1 MHFALF
7 GKEEVIM
14 AIKNYNH
21 NYAFKNVK
29 YTPNMKVVLEDSIAK
44 KNEFGQ
50 DIAFRYRKGKEIIDV
65 SFEQF
70 YLDTKQLGSAYT
82 EMGFGKGN
90 KIAMIGPN
98 SYEWITVFVSVLNS
112 EAVFVP
118 VDKELP
124 IEEIAYVIN
133 DSDTDIFFYHG
144 ANYDEKIKANLDL
157 FKNVK
162 YFVNVDAKEDEG
174 NFLSYSKLMEKGKA
188 LFEGGYDKYVNMT
201 PEEKELKMI
210 VYTSGT
216 TGTAKG
222 VMLSLENVMSA
233 QNYGLQVSSTAKTM
247 INVLPL
253 HHTFGGLVDILV
265 GIKCGTTMGI
275 NDSIRNILPNFK
287 AYKPEAAMLVPLFVE
302 KFYQRIWA
310 GVEEKG
316 LTKTFN
322 AMIKVSNALL
332 KVGIDVRRKLFKSV
346 HEQFGGNLRLIVCGG
361 APMREELGRFFES
374 IGVTITNGYGITEC
388 SPLVSVNRTHYYNFD
403 SVGVVCPKLE
413 IRIDNPNEE
422 NEGEILVKGPAVM
435 MGYYKNPEKTKE
447 VLSEDGWF
455 STGDYGKYDRE
466 ADRLYITGRKKNLIV
481 LKNGKNVYPEEI
493 EDYLTGKSEID
504 EVIVSAIRDE
514 NGEEVALQAEIYPL
528 QEKVEG
534 LDEKASY
541 DLIKAVVDDYNA
553 AMPADY
559 KRIKKVVLRTEPFEK
574 TTSQKI
580 KRKYS

>member
-1 MHFALF
+1 MAL
-7 GKEEVIM
+7 
-14 AIKNYNH
+14 KNYKH
-21 NYAFKNVK
+21 SYAFKEVR

-44 KNEFGQ
+44 RNEFGG

-65 SFEQF
+65 TFEQF
-70 YLDTKQLGSAYT
+70 YYDTKCLGSAYT
-82 EMGFGKGN
+82 EMGFKKGS

-98 SYEWITVFVSVLNS
+98 SYEWITVFVSALNS

-133 DSDTDIFFYHG
+133 DSGADIFFYHG
-144 ANYDEKIKANLDL
+144 MNYDEKIKATPDL

-162 YFVNVDAKEDEG
+162 YFVSIDAKEDDG
-174 NFLSYSKLMEKGKA
+174 KFLSYRKLMEKGKE
-188 LFEGGYDKYVNMT
+188 LFDGGYDEYVNMA
-201 PEEKELKMI
+201 PAEEELKMI

-222 VMLSLENVMSA
+222 VMLSLSNVMSA
-233 QNYGLQVSSTAKTM
+233 QNYGLQVSSTAATM

-275 NDSIRNILPNFK
+275 NDSLRTLLPNFK
-287 AYKPEAAMLVPLFVE
+287 EYKPEAAMLVPLYVE

-322 AMIKVSNALL
+322 IMLKVSNALL
-332 KVGIDVRRKLFKSV
+332 KIGIDVRRKLFKSV

-374 IGVTITNGYGITEC
+374 IGVIITNGYGITEC

-403 SVGVVCPKLE
+403 SVGVLCPGIEVK
-413 IRIDNPNEE
+413 IDNPNEDG
-422 NEGEILVKGPAVM
+422 EGEILVKGPVVM
-435 MGYYKNPEKTKE
+435 MGYYNMPEKTAE
-447 VLSEDGWF
+447 VLTEDGWF
-455 STGDYGKYDRE
+455 STGDYGKYDVKSE
-466 ADRLYITGRKKNLIV
+466 RLYITGRKKNIIV
-481 LKNGKNVYPEEI
+481 LKNGKNIYPEEI
-493 EDYLTGKSEID
+493 EDYLTALPEID
-504 EVIVSAIRDE
+504 EVIVSAIKDE
-514 NGEEVALQAEIYPL
+514 DGSEVGLQCEVYPV

-534 LDEKASY
+534 LDDKAAY
-541 DLIKAVVDDYNA
+541 DLVKAAVENYNA
-553 AMPADY
+553 TMPAH
-559 KRIKKVVLRTEPFEK
+559 KRVIKVTIRKEPFEK

-580 KRKYS
+580 KRKYN

>member
-1 MHFALF
+1 MKEMAL
-7 GKEEVIM
+7 
-14 AIKNYNH
+14 KNYNY
-21 NYAFKNVK
+21 NYPFKTVTF
-29 YTPNMKVVLEDSIAK
+29 TPNMKVVIEDSIAK
-44 KNEFGQ
+44 NNEFKQ

-65 SFEQF
+65 TFKEF
-70 YLDTKQLGSAYT
+70 YYDTKCLGSAFT
-82 EMGFGKGN
+82 QMGFKKGS

-98 SYEWITVFVSVLNS
+98 SYEWVNVFVSVLNS

-133 DSDTDIFFYHG
+133 DSGVDVFFYHG
-144 ANYDEKIKANLDL
+144 TNYDEKIRANLDL

-162 YFVNVDAKEDEG
+162 YFVSIDAKEDDG
-174 NFLSYSKLMEKGKA
+174 RFLSYRKLMEKGKE
-188 LFEGGYDKYVNMT
+188 LLDGGYEEYVNME
-201 PEEKELKMI
+201 PVYEELKMI

-233 QNYGLQVSSTAKTM
+233 QNYGLQVSDTAKTM

-265 GIKCGTTMGI
+265 AIKCGTTMGI
-275 NDSIRNILPNFK
+275 NDSLRTLLPNFK
-287 AYKPEAAMLVPLFVE
+287 EYKPEAAMLVPLYVE

-316 LTKTFN
+316 ITKLFK
-322 AMIKVSNALL
+322 AMLKVSDGLL

-374 IGVTITNGYGITEC
+374 IGVIITNGYGITEC
-388 SPLVSVNRTHYYNFD
+388 SPLVSVNRTHYYDFA
-403 SVGVVCPKLE
+403 SVGVICPGLE
-413 IRIDNPNEE
+413 VRIDNPNEDG
-422 NEGEILVKGPAVM
+422 EGEILVKGPVVM
-435 MGYYKNPEKTKE
+435 MGYYNQPEKTAE

-455 STGDYGKYDRE
+455 RTGDYGKYDTDT
-466 ADRLYITGRKKNLIV
+466 AKLYITGRKKNIIV
-481 LKNGKNVYPEEI
+481 LKNGKNIYPEEI
-493 EDYLTGKSEID
+493 EDYLTAIPEID
-504 EVIVSAIRDE
+504 EVIVSAIKDE
-514 NGEEVALQAEIYPL
+514 DGSEVGLQAEIYPL
-528 QEKVEG
+528 QEKAEG
-534 LDEKASY
+534 LDEKAVY
-541 DLIKAVVDDYNA
+541 DLIKGLVENYNA
-553 AMPADY
+553 TMPSH
-559 KRIKKVVLRTEPFEK
+559 KRVIKVNIRKEPFEK

-580 KRKYS
+580 KRKYN

>member
-1 MHFALF
+1 MAL
-7 GKEEVIM
+7 
-14 AIKNYNH
+14 KNYNH
-21 NYAFKNVK
+21 NYPMKEVK
-29 YTPNMKVVLEDSIAK
+29 FTPNMKVVIEDSIAK

-70 YLDTKQLGSAYT
+70 YLDTKYLGSAFT
-82 EMGFGKGN
+82 NLGFKKGS

-98 SYEWITVFVSVLNS
+98 SYEWVNVFVSVLNS

-133 DSDTDIFFYHG
+133 DSETDVFFYYG
-144 ANYDEKIKANLDL
+144 TNYDEKIKANLSL
-157 FKNVK
+157 FPKVK
-162 YFVNVDAKEDEG
+162 YFVSIDAKEDDG
-174 NFLSYSKLMEKGKA
+174 QFLSYTKLMEKGKE
-188 LFEGGYDKYVNMT
+188 LLDGGYDEYINMT
-201 PEEKELKMI
+201 PVYEELKMI

-275 NDSIRNILPNFK
+275 NDSLRTLLPNFK
-287 AYKPEAAMLVPLFVE
+287 AYAPEAAMLVPLYVE

-316 LTKTFN
+316 ITKLFKV
-322 AMIKVSNALL
+322 MLKVSDALL
-332 KVGIDVRRKLFKSV
+332 KMGIDVRRKLFKSV

-374 IGVTITNGYGITEC
+374 IGVIITNGYGITEC
-388 SPLVSVNRTHYYNFD
+388 SPLVSVNRTHYYDFA
-403 SVGVVCPKLE
+403 SVGVLCPGLE
-413 IRIDNPNEE
+413 VKIDNPNEDG
-422 NEGEILVKGPAVM
+422 EGEILVKGPVVM
-435 MGYYKNPEKTKE
+435 MGYYNQPEKTAE
-447 VLSEDGWF
+447 VLTEDGWF
-455 STGDYGKYDRE
+455 STGDYGKYNRDTE
-466 ADRLYITGRKKNLIV
+466 KLYITGRKKNIIV
-481 LKNGKNVYPEEI
+481 LKNGKNIYPEEI
-493 EDYLTGKSEID
+493 EDYLTAIPEVD
-504 EVIVSAIRDE
+504 EVIISAIKAEDGSE
-514 NGEEVALQAEIYPL
+514 TGLQAEIYPL

-534 LDEKASY
+534 LDETATY
-541 DLIKAVVDDYNA
+541 DLIKGLVEKYNET
-553 AMPADY
+553 MPSH
-559 KRIKKVVLRTEPFEK
+559 KRVIKVNIRKEPFEK

-580 KRKYS
+580 KRKYN

>member
-1 MHFALF
+1 
-7 GKEEVIM
+7 M

-29 YTPNMKVVLEDSIAK
+29 FTPNMKVVLEDSIAK
-44 KNEFGQ
+44 NNEFGQ

-65 SFEQF
+65 TFEQF
-70 YLDTKQLGSAYT
+70 YFDTKCLGSAYT
-82 EMGFGKGN
+82 EMGFKKGN

-124 IEEIAYVIN
+124 IEEIAYVVN
-133 DSDTDIFFYHG
+133 DSDTDVFFFASVY
-144 ANYDEKIKANLDL
+144 EERIKANLDL
-157 FKNVK
+157 FKKVK
-162 YFVNVDAKEDEG
+162 YFVNLDAKEDDG
-174 NFLSYSKLMEKGKA
+174 NFLSYKKLMEKGKA
-188 LFEGGYDKYVNMT
+188 LFDGGYDEYVKME
-201 PEEKELKMI
+201 PVYEELKMI

-222 VMLSLENVMSA
+222 VMLSLANVMSA

-275 NDSIRNILPNFK
+275 NDSIRTILPNFQ

-316 LTKTFN
+316 LTKTFK
-322 AMIKVSNALL
+322 MLIKVSDALL
-332 KVGIDVRRKLFKSV
+332 KVGIDLRRKLFKSV

-388 SPLVSVNRTHYYNFD
+388 SPLVSVNRTHFYNFD
-403 SVGVVCPKLE
+403 SVGVVCPQVE
-413 IRIDNPNEE
+413 IKIDKPNEE
-422 NEGEILVKGPAVM
+422 GEGEILVKGPVVM
-435 MGYYKNPEKTKE
+435 MGYYKNPEKTAE
-447 VLSEDGWF
+447 VLTEDGWF

-466 ADRLYITGRKKNLIV
+466 NDRLYITGRKKNLIV

-493 EDYLTGKSEID
+493 EDYLTGKTEID
-504 EVIVSAIRDE
+504 EVIVSSIKDE
-514 NGEEVALQAEIYPL
+514 NGDELGLQAEIYPL

-534 LDEKASY
+534 LDEKAAY
-541 DLIKAVVDDYNA
+541 DFIKAVVDDYNA
-553 AMPADY
+553 NMPADY
-559 KRIKKVVLRTEPFEK
+559 KRIKKVVLRSEPFEK

-580 KRKYS
+580 KRKYN